1 VPFFTKVCSYATRCF
16 GRLTSKVSGESAA
29 EVAVRGSLPAFTKK
43 NCLPAATFTH
53 AGAKPFSLMRTS
65 RATCAVLTVQG
76 APLVVDAP
84 VDVSVDALVDGLGG
98 LAPVLP
104 PAQPVSAISAIA
116 VLPTSRFTVA
126 PWSCFWEI
134 LLITLAFDLPP
145 PLGYDIDTNTCAMSN
160 YHASGTR
167 SSGPWERR
175 WPQDLDGAPS
185 LLPRLHAVEDYDL
198 RRVLPHRF
206 TGIEAERLAASIILE
221 TPHPC
226 LGGGDHVRV
235 WDAAGTVWL
244 TDVAGLSRDQASE
257 VMQRSAQALL
267 RHAIAAGLYGAR

>member
-1 VPFFTKVCSYATRCF
+1 MP
-16 GRLTSKVSGESAA
+16 
-29 EVAVRGSLPAFTKK
+29 
-43 NCLPAATFTH
+43 
-53 AGAKPFSLMRTS
+53 
-65 RATCAVLTVQG
+65 RAR
-76 APLVVDAP
+76 DR
-84 VDVSVDALVDGLGG
+84 GLG
-98 LAPVLP
+98 
-104 PAQPVSAISAIA
+104 
-116 VLPTSRFTVA
+116 
-126 PWSCFWEI
+126 
-134 LLITLAFDLPP
+134 
-145 PLGYDIDTNTCAMSN
+145 

-221 TPHPC
+221 PPHPC